1 MPQPRSGGFAILKA
15 LKEENGDLKKEELKD
30 AAQEYCDR
38 SLKETGQQ
46 AAWKDM
52 ARLLKNG
59 LVKKYGKGL
68 QESYS
73 ITEKGKI
80 LIREVDS
87 EKSSEHIGLKSELM
101 SIGPVTE
108 IMLNPIIEMFRS
120 QDNLR
125 HLLSDQSSMES
136 RINILRVVKID
147 QNRILPRHICKQ
159 IVEHFS

>member
-1 MPQPRSGGFAILKA
+1 
-15 LKEENGDLKKEELKD
+15 
-30 AAQEYCDR
+30 
-38 SLKETGQQ
+38 
-46 AAWKDM
+46 M

-59 LVKKYGKGL
+59 LVKKYGKAL

-87 EKSSEHIGLKSELM
+87 EKSSEYKGLKSELM
-101 SIGPVTE
+101 SIGSVTE

-125 HLLSDQSSMES
+125 YLLSDQSSIES
-136 RINILRVVKID
+136 RSNILRVVKID
-147 QNRILPRHICKQ
+147 QNRILPRHTCKQ
-159 IVEHFS
+159 IVDHFS